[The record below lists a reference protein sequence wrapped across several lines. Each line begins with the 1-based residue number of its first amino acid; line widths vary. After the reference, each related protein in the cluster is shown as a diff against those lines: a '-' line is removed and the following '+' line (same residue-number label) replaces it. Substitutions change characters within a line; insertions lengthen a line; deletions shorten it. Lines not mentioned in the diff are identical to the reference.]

1 MNKDKQSFFQQ
12 RIDEF
17 AAEVH
22 LLQKQDNAFSL
33 VRIAFFITVLVSIVW
48 AANLRQATFIA
59 ILLLLAI
66 PIFIFLVKK
75 HQKIVAKKKHFIF
88 LKEINEKEI
97 KRLDGKFGEFGNNGS
112 QYFDETHSCTADL
125 DIFGQNSLFQFLTH
139 TVTPLGDKKLADW
152 LRTSADKL
160 EIRQRQE
167 AAKELGTKVNF
178 LQDFEASGL
187 AFKQNDADSQK
198 FGQWMHQQ
206 NQFSIH
212 SYQRLLAYGLPTFLL
227 LTLGIIAFFDLPL
240 LLLTIPI
247 VLNVIVLGKISETI
261 KKTLQEILPLLPTI
275 KAASKLIELIE
286 KEDFV
291 SEKMTT
297 LKSQV
302 SATADT
308 NLISKEVEKFA
319 NLLSNLEF
327 RQNPYFFIFANIP
340 LLWDLHFLI
349 ALEKWREK
357 HRTKSEKWFDTV
369 AEFEV
374 LNSLAC
380 LHFLFPHY
388 AFPQI
393 SEEKFVYQAQ
403 NLGHLLIHHSKRV
416 SNDFS
421 IENKGTIYVVTG
433 SNMSGKS
440 TFLRTI
446 GINAALALIG
456 APVCADQM
464 QISVLQVFTSMR
476 THDSLSES
484 VSSFYAELKR
494 IRLLLDKLND
504 EPPILFLL
512 DEILK
517 GTNSEDRNKGAKG
530 LIRQLHK
537 YKLSG
542 LVSTHDLELGK
553 LAEENPDFIKNYSF
567 NSELIG
573 DNQLHFPYKLS
584 EGVCKSFNASVLMK
598 MIGIEMG

>member
-1 MNKDKQSFFQQ
+1 MNKDKYTFFQQ
-12 RIDEF
+12 KKDEF
-17 AAEVH
+17 ATQVQ
-22 LLQKQDNAFSL
+22 LLQKQDNTFSF
-33 VRIAFFITVLVSIVW
+33 VRITFFVATLILMIWLANAREATLTATVVLV
-48 AANLRQATFIA
+48 AT
-59 ILLLLAI
+59 

-75 HQKIVAKKKHFIF
+75 HQKIVAQKKHFIF
-88 LKEINEKEI
+88 LTEINQKEI
-97 KRLDGKFGEFGNNGS
+97 KRLDGKFGEFANNGI
-112 QYFDETHSCTADL
+112 QYFDETHGCTADL

-139 TVTPLGDKKLADW
+139 TVTPLGNNKLADW
-152 LRTSADKL
+152 LRTSADHL
-160 EIRQRQE
+160 EIGQRQE
-167 AAKELGTKVNF
+167 AAKELGAKIDF

-187 AFKQNDADSQK
+187 AFKQNDTDYQK
-198 FGQWMHQQ
+198 FGHWMHQQ
-206 NQFSIH
+206 NQFSTH
-212 SYQRLLAYGLPTFLL
+212 AYTLLAYGMPILL
-227 LTLGIIAFFDLPL
+227 LLVLGIIAFFDLPL
-240 LLLTIPI
+240 LLMAIPI
-247 VLNVIVLGKISETI
+247 VLNVVILGKITEPI

-275 KAASKLIELIE
+275 QAASKLIELIE
-286 KEDFV
+286 KESFV
-291 SEKMTT
+291 SERMKT

-302 SATADT
+302 SATSGT
-308 NLISKEVEKFA
+308 NLISKEIKKLS

-327 RQNPYFFIFANIP
+327 RQNPYFFIFVSIP
-340 LLWDLHFLI
+340 LLWDLHFLMG
-349 ALEKWREK
+349 LEKWRKK
-357 HRTKSEKWFDTV
+357 HKVQSEKWFDTV
-369 AEFEV
+369 AEFEA

-393 SEEKFVYQAQ
+393 SEEKFVCQAQ
-403 NLGHLLIHHSKRV
+403 NLGHPLIHHSKRV

-421 IENKGTIYVVTG
+421 IENRGTIYVVTG

-446 GINAALALIG
+446 GINAVLALAG
-456 APVCADQM
+456 APVCANQM
-464 QISVLQVFTSMR
+464 QISCLQIFTSMR

-494 IRLLLDKLND
+494 IRQLLDKLHD

-542 LVSTHDLELGK
+542 LVSTHDLELGR
-553 LAEENPDFIKNYSF
+553 LAEENPNFIKNYSF

-598 MIGIEMG
+598 IIGIEMG

>member
-1 MNKDKQSFFQQ
+1 MNKDKQTFFQQ
-12 RIDEF
+12 RINEF
-17 AAEVH
+17 VQKVQ
-22 LLQKQDNAFSL
+22 LLQKQDNTFSF
-33 VRIAFFITVLVSIVW
+33 VRITFFIIALILIVWFANEREAALTATVLMI
-48 AANLRQATFIA
+48 AT
-59 ILLLLAI
+59 

-75 HQKIVAKKKHFIF
+75 HQKIIAQKKHFIF

-97 KRLDGKFGEFGNNGS
+97 KRLDGKFSEFGNNGS

-125 DIFGQNSLFQFLTH
+125 DIFGQNSLFQFLAH

-152 LRTSADKL
+152 LRTGADKL

-167 AAKELGTKVNF
+167 AAKELATKIDF

-198 FGQWMHQQ
+198 FGEWMHQQ

-212 SYQRLLAYGLPTFLL
+212 SYQLLLAYGLPTFLL
-227 LTLGIIAFFDLPL
+227 LMLGIIAFFDLPL
-240 LLLTIPI
+240 LLLLIPI
-247 VLNVIVLGKISETI
+247 VPNVIVLSKISDPI

-275 KAASKLIELIE
+275 QAASKLIELIE
-286 KEDFV
+286 KESFI
-291 SEKMTT
+291 SEKMRT

-302 SATADT
+302 SDKADT
-308 NLISKEVEKFA
+308 NLISKEIKKLS

-327 RQNPYFFIFANIP
+327 RQNPYFFIFVNIP

-349 ALEKWREK
+349 GLEKWRKK
-357 HRTKSEKWFDTV
+357 HKAQSEKWFDTV
-369 AEFEV
+369 AEFEA

-403 NLGHLLIHHSKRV
+403 NLGHPLIHHSKRV
-416 SNDFS
+416 ANDFS
-421 IENKGTIYVVTG
+421 IEDKGTIYVVTG

-456 APVCADQM
+456 APVCANQM
-464 QISVLQVFTSMR
+464 QISVLQIFTSMR

-494 IRLLLDKLND
+494 IRQLLDKLHD

-553 LAEENPDFIKNYSF
+553 LAAENPHFIKNYSF

-598 MIGIEMG
+598 IIGIEME